1 MTTRPKTARTS
12 PAKVPP
18 IAELPVTRAMLYGVR
33 DELVARS
40 DQTNA
45 RIDLTN
51 ARIEQTNNELHA
63 LLLANE
69 AFKVEMRHEF
79 DAFRA
84 EMRAA
89 NARVQT
95 IAEDQDARN
104 RVVLEVVQGHNA
116 RFDRIEADV
125 AELKGLLHEIVR
137 ALANRT

>member
-1 MTTRPKTARTS
+1 
-12 PAKVPP
+12 
-18 IAELPVTRAMLYGVR
+18 
-33 DELVARS
+33 
-40 DQTNA
+40 
-45 RIDLTN
+45 
-51 ARIEQTNNELHA
+51 
-63 LLLANE
+63 
-69 AFKVEMRHEF
+69 MRHEF